1 MQGVRHLEEKFGW
14 VSNFYLMAE
23 QKDSDT
29 FTPTPEE
36 VNQMVEIEKRLKDIG
51 VVSKTLSLFGLAES
65 MNISPNLLFA
75 FIRTSEEGREYA
87 KTFYSE
93 NAIRYMLFAN
103 GNDSGT
109 AQTLVDEI
117 NQILDDYPQ
126 LSERFDF
133 YTAGIPL
140 VWLELSAAVVENQI
154 QSLVLSF
161 ALIFLLL
168 VIIFRKLRT
177 SLFSVIPIGL
187 TIMFNFVFMGLLK
200 IPLEIPTV
208 IISGML
214 MGLVI
219 DYAIHFMYWYK
230 KTGTISEAYS
240 MTASPII
247 FNGVSLMAC
256 FVVLLTS
263 PLMLYVNLSILMILG
278 IGVGVLTTLAFL
290 PRIIEGL
297 LKKGK

>member
-1 MQGVRHLEEKFGW
+1 
-14 VSNFYLMAE
+14 
-23 QKDSDT
+23 
-29 FTPTPEE
+29 
-36 VNQMVEIEKRLKDIG
+36 
-51 VVSKTLSLFGLAES
+51 

-75 FIRTSEEGREYA
+75 FIRTSEESREYA

-109 AQTLVDEI
+109 AQILVDEI

-140 VWLELSAAVVENQI
+140 VWLELSTAVVENQI

-161 ALIFLLL
+161 VLIFLLL

-278 IGVGVLTTLAFL
+278 IGMGVLTTLAFL
-290 PRIIEGL
+290 PRIIEGV